1 MKVLLDGLLVLWVFD
16 GILNALSAVS
26 AVNTLNTLVLMS
38 MKGNLIA
45 ISIIMK

>member
-1 MKVLLDGLLVLWVFD
+1 MKVLLDGLLVLWFLD

-38 MKGNLIA
+38 TKGNLIA